1 MNRAICNQA
10 QTFQKGFHC
19 RSTKRTVQA
28 NREWVAVLGR
38 DIKSFRGLSGEIAT
52 TGIYNSTGKNDR
64 KLTLMFFR
72 PLFDRKESCFGIQ
85 SIKDRLHLQKM
96 SKKKKMIKY
105 HQNINTTFNQG
116 IHLFIIALHLMESRR
131 KEVQEYEFVKRNVSF
146 GRIFD
151 IGRDTSCLVCRPHT
165 TSSKTRTRGI
175 HFCVLHTS
183 YGSQKVVHSIPA
195 LQSCAAL
202 TLISWT

>member
-1 MNRAICNQA
+1 MSRIEEEEQEEYLCPFRHQNRVIIISTTREKKSINIPSHGIRKTSIGIAMNRAICNQA
-10 QTFQKGFHC
+10 QTFQKGYHC
-19 RSTKRTVQA
+19 RSTKRTVQT

-38 DIKSFRGLSGEIAT
+38 DIKSFRGLSGEITT

-64 KLTLMFFR
+64 KLTLMLFR

-96 SKKKKMIKY
+96 SKKKKIKY

-131 KEVQEYEFVKRNVSF
+131 KEV
-146 GRIFD
+146 
-151 IGRDTSCLVCRPHT
+151 
-165 TSSKTRTRGI
+165 
-175 HFCVLHTS
+175 
-183 YGSQKVVHSIPA
+183 
-195 LQSCAAL
+195 
-202 TLISWT
+202 